1 MDLYLRF
8 EFDTNI
14 CKGFR
19 IKNPPTVPCEG
30 EIVDFVWE
38 DFVEDPE
45 DLARVKEFCE
55 NGCFM
60 ANILSRD
67 YAKDHAEVLII
78 LMNEENYYKH
88 IIDMGDYPERYLE
101 TARRSRKAFGPQRPL

>member
-8 EFDTNI
+8 EFDPEI
-14 CKGFR
+14 SKGFR

-30 EIVDFVWE
+30 EIVDFVWN
-38 DFVEDPE
+38 DFINNPE
-45 DLARVKEFCE
+45 DLARIKEFSE

-67 YAKDHAEVLII
+67 YAKDYAEVLII
-78 LMNEENYYKH
+78 LMDEENYYEH
-88 IIDMGDYPERYLE
+88 VIYMEDYPKRYVE
-101 TARRSRKAFGPQRPL
+101 MVRRSRQERGLQRPL